1 MHNFSEKNKGTQT
14 HTKVGILKKTDKV
27 GFAGFLQGHH
37 GRALKP
43 QVGLEVLSNLADQ
56 TLERELANQQLGR
69 LLIPEDKMVKRK
81 TTFLLLWSP
90 SDLSQGNSAWPV
102 AMRLLNSTSGRSR
115 LPCRLGGQLLPGKK
129 FIQHKPQADQMKI
142 LPGSLPTS

>member
-1 MHNFSEKNKGTQT
+1 MHNFSELNKGT
-14 HTKVGILKKTDKV
+14 HTKVSILEKTDKV

-37 GRALKP
+37 GRALEP

-56 TLERELANQQLGR
+56 TLEREFANQQLGR

-81 TTFLLLWSP
+81 TTFLLLRSP

-115 LPCRLGGQLLPGKK
+115 LSCRLGGQLLPG
-129 FIQHKPQADQMKI
+129 
-142 LPGSLPTS
+142 